1 MAEGMDQMTLEKDEG
16 GGNPPEAAKGK
27 PMSYADRLKTNIKFD
42 QRLKRNVLEIEIE
55 KLDRENE
62 IDLDQPCVARLLTS
76 LGMDIK
82 TQLKGYQAMYGRVV
96 TLSVWCQPGVDL
108 EKFCR
113 SETIQVRR
121 GIWTRNIRPAGRRD
135 VVVTVSGLDFNTPDT
150 LVHGYIEKFGGKLVT
165 QEVIYGKHGE
175 GPLQGVFNGDRKYN
189 VEFSESAKPMG
200 TYHYLD
206 GSKIRIFYRG
216 NTKTCGRCHKVSSN
230 CLGSGYAKDCQS
242 NGGERLDLAEHMR
255 SLWKEIGFSPT
266 TFELPSQAE
275 NRDTE
280 KETSEGDIVIS
291 EDKSFRRHIERPEM
305 REGDIKKVIGIQV
318 RNLPP
323 TLSDDEIVKFFV
335 ENVNKDINLERISI
349 LKNEHNLN
357 AAVENGLEG
366 TEVIAAAAQ
375 IEFKQSKKKFFGKPL
390 YCRILKNLTP
400 EKATGNPPQSQ
411 VETQSHP
418 PIKNISKETTATK
431 DNPKLSVKDKTK
443 AIEVKVDDKKAKVKS
458 PKIFECGLT
467 NTAAQQMKRAH
478 REVGSPTSPE
488 LKKSPKKPKAGEKQN
503 KS

>member
-1 MAEGMDQMTLEKDEG
+1 
-16 GGNPPEAAKGK
+16 
-27 PMSYADRLKTNIKFD
+27 
-42 QRLKRNVLEIEIE
+42 
-55 KLDRENE
+55 
-62 IDLDQPCVARLLTS
+62 
-76 LGMDIK
+76 
-82 TQLKGYQAMYGRVV
+82 
-96 TLSVWCQPGVDL
+96 
-108 EKFCR
+108 
-113 SETIQVRR
+113 
-121 GIWTRNIRPAGRRD
+121 
-135 VVVTVSGLDFNTPDT
+135 
-150 LVHGYIEKFGGKLVT
+150 
-165 QEVIYGKHGE
+165 
-175 GPLQGVFNGDRKYN
+175 
-189 VEFSESAKPMG
+189 
-200 TYHYLD
+200 
-206 GSKIRIFYRG
+206 
-216 NTKTCGRCHKVSSN
+216 
-230 CLGSGYAKDCQS
+230 
-242 NGGERLDLAEHMR
+242 MR

-375 IEFKQSKKKFFGKPL
+375 IEFKQSKRKFFGKPL

-411 VETQSHP
+411 VETQRHL
-418 PIKNISKETTATK
+418 PIKNISKETTTTK
-431 DNPKLSVKDKTK
+431 DNPNLSVKDKTNT
-443 AIEVKVDDKKAKVKS
+443 IEVKVDDKKAKVKS
-458 PKIFECGLT
+458 LKIFECGLT

-488 LKKSPKKPKAGEKQN
+488 LKKPHKEAKGWGETKQILRN
-503 KS
+503 G